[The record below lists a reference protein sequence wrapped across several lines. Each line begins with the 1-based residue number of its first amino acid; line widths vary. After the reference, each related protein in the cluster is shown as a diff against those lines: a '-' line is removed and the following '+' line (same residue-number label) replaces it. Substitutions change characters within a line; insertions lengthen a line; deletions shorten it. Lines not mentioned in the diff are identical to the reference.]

1 MIESLK
7 AFAQDNGLGD
17 KLAELLANL
26 EKNGEEQEGS
36 STVFSLNLDAI
47 KADDN

>member
-7 AFAQDNGLGD
+7 GFAQDNGLGN

-36 STVFSLNLDAI
+36 SVFSLNLDAI